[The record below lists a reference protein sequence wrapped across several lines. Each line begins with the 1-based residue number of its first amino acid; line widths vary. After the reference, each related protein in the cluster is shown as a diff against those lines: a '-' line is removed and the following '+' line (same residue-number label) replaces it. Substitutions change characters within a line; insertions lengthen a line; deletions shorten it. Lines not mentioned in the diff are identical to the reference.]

1 MSILNDKKINYK
13 SSLVKRIS
21 RTYSMAMVC
30 VNAMLLLAFCYINLN
45 YLYTDELIDM
55 ANRVAHQF
63 EDTMDSPLMEEY
75 FNDSRT
81 DVYRQQLNDLNK
93 YSRPEKVRIFVVF
106 PNGVTSQYNEMEE
119 RVTFELLPPEFFPI
133 FRTTVLQDKLTTE
146 YPTFSNGFRRW
157 TVAVPIRG
165 KENVSGGMI
174 ITSIFIEDVI
184 RRLLPVFLAIGIS
197 LALSFVYLMN
207 AQKGFAE
214 ILESP
219 LNNITK
225 ALETW
230 SLSGFASGAAAK
242 RSDEIGALART
253 LDEVALKLKEEQKA
267 RDEDDAN
274 RRNFFNN
281 VSHELK
287 TPVAALRAQVEL
299 LNDGLATEEELPEY
313 YGSILQ
319 NTLYLQELVEDL
331 LTLSRLQ
338 APGFHLELEPC
349 CVAEILGD
357 VYQSMSPVAAD
368 KEIGLELE
376 QRLSPEQTVVRGN
389 YTRLRQLVLIFV
401 ENSIKYSSPG
411 THIRLSLEDQ
421 NQELLL
427 TVRDEGLGIPQDE
440 MGNVFIHQYRASNT
454 GSTEGTG
461 LGLTIAR
468 EIAGLLGFRLELDSV
483 EGVGTTVRIHMPHD
497 QEHIYHQ

>member
-1 MSILNDKKINYK
+1 
-13 SSLVKRIS
+13 
-21 RTYSMAMVC
+21 MVC

-63 EDTMDSPLMEEY
+63 EDTMDSHLMEEY

-106 PNGVTSQYNEMEE
+106 PNGVTSQYNENEE

-133 FRTTVLQDKLTTE
+133 FRKTVLHDELTTE
-146 YPTFSNGFRRW
+146 YPNLSNRFKRW
-157 TVAVPIRG
+157 TVAVPIHG
-165 KENVSGGMI
+165 GQGVSGGMI
-174 ITSIFIEDVI
+174 ITSIFMEDVI
-184 RRLLPVFLAIGIS
+184 RRLIPVFAAIGIA
-197 LALSFVYLMN
+197 LILSFVFLMN

-230 SLSGFASGAAAK
+230 SLSGFTSGAAAK
-242 RSDEIGALART
+242 LNDEIGMLART
-253 LDEVALKLKEEQKA
+253 LDEVALKLKEEQKR
-267 RDEDDAN
+267 RDEDDEN

-299 LNDGLATEEELPEY
+299 LNDGLAAEEELPEY
-313 YGSILQ
+313 YESILQ
-319 NTLYLQELVEDL
+319 NTVYLQEIVEDL

-338 APGFHLELEPC
+338 TPSFKLDLELC
-349 CVAEILGD
+349 CVAEILDD

-368 KEIGLELE
+368 KGILMTLE
-376 QRLSPEQTVVRGN
+376 QKLIPEMTMVMGN
-389 YTRLRQLVLIFV
+389 YTRLRQLVLIFT
-401 ENSIKYSSPG
+401 ENSIKYSPTG
-411 THIRLSLEDQ
+411 THILLSLEEAD
-421 NQELLL
+421 QELLL
-427 TVRDEGLGIPQDE
+427 TVQDEGMGIPKGE
-440 MGNVFIHQYRASNT
+440 MSNVFRHQYRASNT
-454 GSTEGTG
+454 GETEGTG
-461 LGLTIAR
+461 LGLTIAH
-468 EIAGLLGFRLELDSV
+468 EIAGRLNFRLEMDS
-483 EGVGTTVRIHMPHD
+483 EENCGTNTAFQERSAGMCCRILPV
-497 QEHIYHQ
+497 QRFPALLLPLSEKFSGNQ

>member
-1 MSILNDKKINYK
+1 
-13 SSLVKRIS
+13 
-21 RTYSMAMVC
+21 MVC

-63 EDTMDSPLMEEY
+63 EDTMDSHLMEEY

-106 PNGVTSQYNEMEE
+106 PNGVTSQYNENEE
-119 RVTFELLPPEFFPI
+119 RVTFELLPPEFFSI
-133 FRTTVLQDKLTTE
+133 FRKTVLHDELTTE
-146 YPTFSNGFRRW
+146 YPNLSNRFKRW
-157 TVAVPIRG
+157 TVAVPIHG
-165 KENVSGGMI
+165 GQGVSGGMI
-174 ITSIFIEDVI
+174 ITSIFMEDVI
-184 RRLLPVFLAIGIS
+184 RRLIPVFAAIGIA
-197 LALSFVYLMN
+197 LILSFVFLMN

-230 SLSGFASGAAAK
+230 SLSGFTSGAAAK
-242 RSDEIGALART
+242 RNDEIGMLART
-253 LDEVALKLKEEQKA
+253 LDEVALKLKEEQKR
-267 RDEDDAN
+267 RDEDDEN

-299 LNDGLATEEELPEY
+299 LNDGLAAEEELPEY
-313 YGSILQ
+313 YESILQ
-319 NTLYLQELVEDL
+319 NTVYLQEIVEDL

-338 APGFHLELEPC
+338 TPSFKLDLELC
-349 CVAEILGD
+349 CVAEILDD

-368 KEIGLELE
+368 KGILMTLE
-376 QRLSPEQTVVRGN
+376 QKLIPEMTMVMGN
-389 YTRLRQLVLIFV
+389 YTRLRQLVLIFT
-401 ENSIKYSSPG
+401 ENSIKYSPTG
-411 THIRLSLEDQ
+411 THILLSLEEAD
-421 NQELLL
+421 QELLL
-427 TVRDEGLGIPQDE
+427 TVQDEGMGIPKGE
-440 MGNVFIHQYRASNT
+440 MSNVFRHQYRASNT
-454 GSTEGTG
+454 GETEGTG
-461 LGLTIAR
+461 LGLTIAH
-468 EIAGLLGFRLELDSV
+468 EIAGRLNFRLEMDS
-483 EGVGTTVRIHMPHD
+483 EENCGTTVYIYMPCC
-497 QEHIYHQ
+497 QKNIS